1 MNHFSIRARLFFL
14 IVLMLIGSL
23 AIGAS
28 GLLGLQGVLGRLNSV
43 YLDRVVPLRDLKQVA
58 DLYAVNIVDSSHKA
72 RNGSLSF
79 NEALQRV
86 EEAEQQIGDIWKAY
100 KATLLIDEEVR
111 LIEQIEPLMVQ
122 AQQPLQKLKSLLG
135 SGNQAGLALFTA
147 QELYPVIDPLSE
159 DFNELIAV
167 QLKESFRNYEQ
178 GKQIYENNVVFTC
191 GLLLVLLCGG
201 GGFALLLSRSITRR
215 LDGLQKMVACTA
227 SGDLREPVKVAGRD
241 EISKVQQS
249 LQSMQN
255 TLRDT
260 LQAIQA
266 TATELNQQAQ
276 GLRVTTTFNN
286 QGITQQN
293 QEIELAAS
301 AVNQMSVAVDQ
312 VARNANLTFG
322 STRDAER
329 EARSGREQVGQTC
342 VTIEQLGQRLHSTSG
357 TIARLA
363 DEVLSI
369 SRVLEV
375 IRAIAEQINLLALNA
390 AIEAARAG
398 EQGRGFAVV
407 ADEVRALAQRTQSS
421 TTEIEGMISSVQA
434 TSREA
439 VQAMAEN
446 SEYVERSNAQALQAD
461 GVLAQIAERI
471 IQINEMNQAIAS
483 TAEQQALVSR
493 EVDQNLVAIRG
504 VAAQNVESAE
514 KTSSV
519 SDQLASLA
527 GDLHSQVQRFQL

>member
-1 MNHFSIRARLFFL
+1 MNYFSIRARLIVL
-14 IVLMLIGSL
+14 IVLMLVGSL
-23 AIGAS
+23 AIGVS
-28 GLLGLQGVLGRLNSV
+28 GLLGVEGVLGRLNSV

-79 NEALQRV
+79 KEARQQV
-86 EEAEQQIGDIWKAY
+86 EEAEQQIADIWKAY

-111 LIEQIEPLMVQ
+111 LIERIEPLMVQ
-122 AQQPLQKLKSLLG
+122 AKQPLQKLKTLLG
-135 SGNQAGLALFTA
+135 SEDKAGLALFTA

-159 DFNELIAV
+159 DFNQLIAV
-167 QLKESFRNYEQ
+167 QLQESSRSYEQ
-178 GKQIYENNVVFTC
+178 GKRVYENNVLFTW
-191 GLLLVLLCGG
+191 GLLLILLCGG
-201 GGFALLLSRSITRR
+201 GGFAWLLSRSITQR
-215 LDGLQKMVACTA
+215 LDGLQKTVARTA

-241 EISKVQQS
+241 EISQVQLS

-266 TATELNQQAQ
+266 SATQLHKQAQ
-276 GLRVTTTFNN
+276 GLRVTATSNK
-286 QGITQQN
+286 QGISQQN
-293 QEIELAAS
+293 QEIELAAK
-301 AVNQMSVAVDQ
+301 AVNQMSLAVDQ
-312 VARNANLTFG
+312 VARNANLTFD
-322 STRDAER
+322 STRDAQR

-342 VTIEQLGQRLHSTSG
+342 LTIEQLGQRLQTTSG
-357 TIARLA
+357 TITRLA

-421 TTEIEGMISSVQA
+421 TAEIEGMITSVQA

-439 VQAMAEN
+439 VQAMVAN
-446 SEYVERSNAQALQAD
+446 NEYVERSNAKALEAD

-471 IQINEMNQAIAS
+471 VQINEMNQAIAS
-483 TAEQQALVSR
+483 TAEQQAQVSR
-493 EVDQNLVAIRG
+493 EVDQNLLAIRD
-504 VAAQNVESAE
+504 VAAHNVDSAAQ
-514 KTSSV
+514 TSSV

-527 GDLHSQVQRFQL
+527 GDLHGQVQRFQL

>member
-159 DFNELIAV
+159 NFNELIAV

-215 LDGLQKMVACTA
+215 LHGLQKMVACTA

-266 TATELNQQAQ
+266 TATELHQQAQ

-342 VTIEQLGQRLHSTSG
+342 ITIEQLGQRLHGTSG

-446 SEYVERSNAQALQAD
+446 NEYVERSNAQALQAD

>member
-1 MNHFSIRARLFFL
+1 
-14 IVLMLIGSL
+14 
-23 AIGAS
+23 
-28 GLLGLQGVLGRLNSV
+28 
-43 YLDRVVPLRDLKQVA
+43 
-58 DLYAVNIVDSSHKA
+58 
-72 RNGSLSF
+72 
-79 NEALQRV
+79 
-86 EEAEQQIGDIWKAY
+86 
-100 KATLLIDEEVR
+100 
-111 LIEQIEPLMVQ
+111 
-122 AQQPLQKLKSLLG
+122 
-135 SGNQAGLALFTA
+135 
-147 QELYPVIDPLSE
+147 
-159 DFNELIAV
+159 
-167 QLKESFRNYEQ
+167 
-178 GKQIYENNVVFTC
+178 
-191 GLLLVLLCGG
+191 
-201 GGFALLLSRSITRR
+201 
-215 LDGLQKMVACTA
+215 
-227 SGDLREPVKVAGRD
+227 
-241 EISKVQQS
+241 
-249 LQSMQN
+249 MQN

-266 TATELNQQAQ
+266 TATELHQQAQ

-342 VTIEQLGQRLHSTSG
+342 ITIEQLGQRLHGTSG

-446 SEYVERSNAQALQAD
+446 NEYVERSNAQALQAD